1 MNIFSTLFG
10 TFRRRAA
17 WGAAVA
23 AAGLGIALLSQH
35 VWGLNPCPL
44 CIFQRVA
51 LAAAGA
57 VFLLAALWAPLRR
70 SLQWV
75 LAVGASAAAL
85 VGAGIAGRHVWLQS
99 LPPSEVPSCGPGLS
113 FLMESFPLK
122 DAVAFVLS
130 GSGECAAV
138 EGAFL
143 GVSMPGWT
151 LGLFVVLGL
160 WAVALPQWKP
170 WPVRI
175 SLPPERAS

>member
-1 MNIFSTLFG
+1 MTIFSTLFG

-23 AAGLGIALLSQH
+23 AIGLGIALLSQH

-44 CIFQRVA
+44 CIFQRIA

-57 VFLLAALWAPLRR
+57 VFLLAALWAPPRR
-70 SLQWV
+70 FLQWV
-75 LAVGASAAAL
+75 LSLGAAAAAL
-85 VGAGIAGRHVWLQS
+85 IGAGIAGRHVWLQS

-113 FLMESFPLK
+113 FLMDAFPLK

-143 GVSMPGWT
+143 GLSMPGWT
-151 LGLFVVLGL
+151 LVLFAGLVV
-160 WAVALPQWKP
+160 WALALPTWKP
-170 WPVRI
+170 WPVRFP
-175 SLPPERAS
+175 LPERAS